1 VPEEITNVI
10 VDPPVLLSQVMPVE
24 SVKRGRRKKEPDVA
38 LVQEPDVALV
48 QEPDVALVQQ
58 PVVVSVQEPVVVS
71 VQQPVVVSVQEPD
84 VALVQQPVVV
94 SVQQPEASQVVSAPK
109 TRGRAKKP
117 VVEPI
122 PEAPK
127 AKSRGRPKK
136 IVEPI
141 PQAVVVKARGRKPNQ
156 IKPELLEG
164 FSDPDMLKTK
174 SAALNPE
181 TLEVIPE
188 APIAKKLVRLRRE
201 AKEHVFSYQ
210 GALYNPY
217 EALLEHFRATP
228 NGLNSREL
236 ATDLDDALLERLG
249 GRKGLEDAVASLER
263 TGYLIAP
270 KRGIFQPSREF
281 IPIVG
286 RLEVRS
292 DGSGWFTPDTPGL
305 RAMLIPSA
313 SLLFAWHD
321 DRVVARELRRNGQ
334 SEGEVIR
341 VLERARSTLT
351 GTLEYKRGYA
361 LLRPDETHLPSIAIE
376 ASGLS
381 AGTRLVADI
390 LYPEDT
396 GEDEALARVKSV
408 LGDASSIEAER
419 AAVITRFALPE
430 VFAPEALKELG
441 KLGIITAKD
450 LKGRIDLRGKRVYA
464 LPSLELALQ
473 IEPLGNGNVLLA
485 IHYADAPHWIDEGTA
500 LEKAMFER
508 GAACDL
514 SGIPLPLFPNALLN
528 AMQFQA
534 NTERLSLSVL
544 IETSSNGDLVNYVV
558 RPSVVGVVAMLK
570 DATELEQNLI
580 KQIGGLDQALTLATR
595 LCATAIAASD
605 VTALYRVAGSTS
617 PELPS
622 ALERSSGF
630 DPASIVIRTLHQ
642 KLIQPSTLQ
651 AIHSSAASQG
661 LGLQNPLSKAAD
673 FINIR
678 ILCWCATKLSQR
690 KRENLL
696 ENLPSLATNLQR
708 LEQRAENAK
717 RNLEQF
723 QLIKNLNQTY
733 PMRGVVIG
741 INEFALEIV
750 LENGAIGKLTLE
762 DLGEEATFTPHQWKT
777 RLGRVFKPGSIVRV
791 VVEKT
796 RPATREAQL
805 VLHQKESHM
814 SRLRRRKPGANASS
828 TATGAKPSVGK
839 TITRRGVVVLGN
851 RPRAEYPRPVRI
863 TARKLYFGEWSR
875 EKFVEL
881 EGENPEFE
889 IGQRPAPRHNPRP
902 LPKGNAEIRRPNEP
916 RHAGTEPRPARVE
929 NNPNQRRSQQ
939 TPRPENTVAPSAPQ
953 RRPAH
958 VPAAQ
963 PDTSRNSRIEA
974 LRQRQ
979 MQALERNANRAQN
992 APAPIPSPAPVV
1004 LEPEVT
1010 SKPAYQSRRRP
1021 NRSKTPAA

>member
-1 VPEEITNVI
+1 MVVSEPE
-10 VDPPVLLSQVMPVE
+10 PVYEPVSE
-24 SVKRGRRKKEPDVA
+24 PVSEPVALKSEPAKRGRRKKETLPSGISSSVLELEAKKVPKVIEVPEILMEAIAPVA
-38 LVQEPDVALV
+38 
-48 QEPDVALVQQ
+48 
-58 PVVVSVQEPVVVS
+58 
-71 VQQPVVVSVQEPD
+71 
-84 VALVQQPVVV
+84 
-94 SVQQPEASQVVSAPK
+94 K
-109 TRGRAKKP
+109 TRGRAKKQ
-117 VVEPI
+117 VVEPIIEPVQIQPVEAI

-127 AKSRGRPKK
+127 AKTRGRPKK
-136 IVEPI
+136 DADPI
-141 PQAVVVKARGRKPNQ
+141 PVIVSPLVVKTRGRKPNPA
-156 IKPELLEG
+156 KPELLEG
-164 FSDPDMLKTK
+164 LSDPELPET
-174 SAALNPE
+174 SIPALNPE

-210 GALYNPY
+210 GALYNPF
-217 EALLEHFRATP
+217 EALLEHFRANP

-236 ATDLDDALLERLG
+236 SADLDQALLERLG

-281 IPIVG
+281 IPVVG
-286 RLEVRS
+286 RLEVRA

-305 RAMLIPSA
+305 RSMLIPSA
-313 SLLFAWHD
+313 SLLFAWHN

-341 VLERARSTLT
+341 VLERARETLT

-361 LLRPDETHLPSIAIE
+361 LLRPDETHLPSLTLE
-376 ASGLS
+376 ANDLS

-396 GEDEALARVKSV
+396 GEDEAVARVKSV

-419 AAVITRFALPE
+419 AAVMTRFGLPE
-430 VFAPEALKELG
+430 VFSNEALKELP

-450 LKGRIDLRGKRVYA
+450 LKGRIDLRGKRVYT

-485 IHYADAPHWIDEGTA
+485 IHYADAPHWIDENTA
-500 LEKAMFER
+500 LEKVLLQR
-508 GAACDL
+508 GAACNL
-514 SGIPLPLFPNALLN
+514 GGFQIPLFPSSLVSAI
-528 AMQFQA
+528 QFVPDS
-534 NTERLSLSVL
+534 ERLALSVL
-544 IETSSNGDLVNYVV
+544 IETSSTGDLVNYVV
-558 RPSVVGVVAMLK
+558 RPSVVGVVAYLK
-570 DATELEQNLI
+570 EATELEQNLI
-580 KQIGGLDQALTLATR
+580 KQIGGLDSALTLATR

-605 VTALYRVAGSTS
+605 VTALYRIAGKTS

-630 DPASIVIRTLHQ
+630 DPNSFVIRTLNQ
-642 KLIQPSTLQ
+642 KLTQPSSLQ
-651 AIHSSAASQG
+651 AIHSSAASEG
-661 LGLQNPLSKAAD
+661 LTLQNPLTRAAD

-678 ILCWCATKLSQR
+678 ILGWCATKLSQR

-696 ENLPSLATNLQR
+696 EHLPSIATNLQR
-708 LEQRAENAK
+708 LEQNVQNAQA
-717 RNLEQF
+717 NLEQF

-741 INEFALEIV
+741 ITEFALEIV

-762 DLGEEATFTPHQWKT
+762 DLGEEATHSPHQWKT

-828 TATGAKPSVGK
+828 PAIAGAKPSVGK

-889 IGQRPAPRHNPRP
+889 MGTRPAPRHNRP
-902 LPKGNAEIRRPNEP
+902 PQKGNAEVRRPNESRPVGSEP
-916 RHAGTEPRPARVE
+916 RPVGSEPRPARVE
-929 NNPNQRRSQQ
+929 NNPNQRRPHP
-939 TPRPENTVAPSAPQ
+939 PRPENAAAPVPQ
-953 RRPAH
+953 RRPSH
-958 VPAAQ
+958 VAAAQ

-992 APAPIPSPAPVV
+992 APAPVAEPVV
-1004 LEPEVT
+1004 LETTEVT
-1010 SKPAYQSRRRP
+1010 KPAYRSRRRP
-1021 NRSKTPAA
+1021 NVRKTPAA